1 MGIKEVNNLSIDDI
15 KPIALSFKKNKDD
28 FILYKWILNHS
39 GYSGFIKDLL
49 RGAMENEKEVIVKKE
64 EKQPTQAA
72 TIQTVSNNLIDL
84 DF

>member
-1 MGIKEVNNLSIDDI
+1 MGIKEVQNLTMNEM

-28 FILYKWILNHS
+28 FTLYKWILNHS
-39 GYSGFIKDLL
+39 GYSSFIKDLL
-49 RGAMENEKEVIVKKE
+49 REAMENEIDTINKKE

-72 TIQTVSNNLIDL
+72 TSQTTSNNLIDL